1 VNTANPETAASVK
14 IGPISYRAGCSEAGC
29 RNLGRLQMIY
39 ADAGGRPI
47 AHPVHCHEHG
57 HERLTRDRTAGLKVF
72 DDREGS

>member
-1 VNTANPETAASVK
+1 VSADNPETAASVK
-14 IGPISYRAGCSEAGC
+14 IGPISYRARCSEAGC
-29 RNLGRLQMIY
+29 RNLGRPQIIY
-39 ADAGGRPI
+39 ADAGDRPI